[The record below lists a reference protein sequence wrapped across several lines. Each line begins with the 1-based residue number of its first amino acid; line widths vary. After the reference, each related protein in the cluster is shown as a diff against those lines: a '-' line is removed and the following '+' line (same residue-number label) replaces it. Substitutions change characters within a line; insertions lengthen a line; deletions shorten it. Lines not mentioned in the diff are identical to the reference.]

1 MHLSERDSEAGFTMI
16 VTVIGMSIIAL
27 LVLVAVTAVNG
38 DSQLTSRDLAR
49 KQAYEA
55 AKAGI
60 DEYAFHLHIETAYWS
75 KCLGVASESP
85 VNQKG
90 ETTNRRK
97 VPGMPGAEY
106 ALELIPANNF
116 KKCDSSSLAAATE
129 TMLQANDPLKGTFQ
143 IRSNGYA
150 GGSQVRI
157 MATFKPSTFLNYVY
171 FTQYETSDPSSYA
184 TPELRY
190 GAEQQCGKLISEHR
204 TETPL
209 KNKAGEVMNEQGG
222 VYNPNAFPRQ
232 SKKYC
237 EVISFVSA
245 DNIKGPMH
253 TNDAFVFCGSP
264 TLGRN
269 SNDPVEVG
277 EKNPGWFQTSESFLH
292 SAGEPCSGSNKN
304 VKGLFLLLQPKIE
317 PPATNKELET
327 IADPEYV
334 FTGETSICLNGNSMS
349 VGKGKSCSEKTM
361 PLPANGVVYVAGPKC
376 GETYTPYNVSYSSTE
391 VSSCGTVN
399 LKGTY
404 SKPLTIAA
412 SNDILITDD
421 LTKTNETAVLGLIAN
436 RFIRIYHPVNLN
448 TDSQGNVSCS
458 GNDESKVGT
467 IKNLKIEAA
476 LLAIEHSF
484 IVDNFNCGGS
494 LGKLNVTGAIAQ
506 KFRGAVGTTGGNGFT
521 KEYQYDERLRTIE
534 PPSFL
539 QPIKSDWVI
548 GRETT
553 E

>member
-1 MHLSERDSEAGFTMI
+1 MQVNERDGEAGFTMI
-16 VTVIGMSIIAL
+16 VTVIGMSLIAL

-38 DSQLTSRDLAR
+38 DAQLTSQDVSH

-60 DEYAFHLHIETAYWS
+60 DEYAYHLHVNTAFWS
-75 KCLGVASESP
+75 KCVEVAAESP
-85 VNQKG
+85 VNQQGSTK
-90 ETTNRRK
+90 NRRK
-97 VPGMPGAEY
+97 VPGMPSAEY
-106 ALELIPANNF
+106 ALELIPVGNF
-116 KKCDSSSLAAATE
+116 SECNSSNLETATA
-129 TMLQANDPLKGTFQ
+129 TMLQPTDPLKNTFR

-150 GGSQVRI
+150 GGSHVAI

-171 FTQYETSDPSSYA
+171 FTEFETSDPSSYA

-190 GAEQQCGKLISEHR
+190 GAEQQCGTLIREHR

-209 KNKAGEVMNEQGG
+209 KNKAGQVMNEQGG
-222 VYNPNAFPRQ
+222 VYDPDPKKRQ
-232 SKKYC
+232 TPKYC

-277 EKNPGWFQTSESFLH
+277 EKSPGWFQTSDSLLH
-292 SAGEPCSGSNKN
+292 AAGEGCSGSKKN
-304 VKGLFLLLQPKIE
+304 VKGLFLVQQPKIE
-317 PPATNKELET
+317 PPPTNDELAT
-327 IADPEYV
+327 IADPQYL
-334 FTGETSICLNGNSMS
+334 FTGETSICLNGSTMS
-349 VGKGKSCSEKTM
+349 VGKGKSCEEKTM
-361 PLPANGVVYVAGPKC
+361 PLPANGVIYVAGPKC
-376 GETYTPYNVSYSSTE
+376 AETYTPFNVSYSSTE
-391 VSSCGTVN
+391 VSACGTVN

-421 LTKTNETAVLGLIAN
+421 LTKTNEGAVLGLIAN
-436 RFIRIYHPVNLN
+436 RFIRIYHPVILK
-448 TDSQGNVSCS
+448 TSEGVVSCS
-458 GNDESKVGT
+458 GNDEAKDAA

-494 LGKLNVTGAIAQ
+494 LGKLSVTGAIAQ

-521 KEYQYDERLRTIE
+521 KEYQYDERLKTIE

-539 QPIKSDWVI
+539 QPVKSDWVI